1 MSNTATLLIELG
13 TEELPPKAL
22 KTLSESFSQSIADQ
36 LTGLSI
42 SFDNIES
49 FATPRR
55 LAVQFSQV
63 QLQQEDEQVDK
74 RGPAI
79 SAAFDSDGNP
89 TKAALGWA
97 RGVGIDVVNAE
108 RLVTDKGEWLLHK
121 AIVPGKALHDLLP
134 NIVQQA
140 AKQLPVPKTM
150 RWGEGEF
157 AFIRPLKRLTV
168 MLNESIVPM
177 SLFGIE
183 SSNKVLGHRFHSEG
197 DITLHHANE
206 YAQVL
211 KQAHVIA
218 SFEER
223 RLLVKDNAEA
233 LAAQIQATPVWDN
246 DLLDEVASLVEW
258 PVALLASFDD
268 AFLDVPK
275 EALIYTMKDDQRYF
289 PLVNSE
295 GSLLAKFI
303 FITNIESK
311 NPALVIAGNEKVIR
325 PRLADAE
332 FFYTNDKKQSL
343 ASRIDKLD
351 SVLFQKELGS
361 IGDKARRIS
370 QVAGNIA
377 SQLNADATI
386 ATRAGLL
393 AKADLVSHMVME
405 FPEIQGVMGMHYAR
419 HDGEPEGVAL
429 AIEAHYRPRYAGDA
443 LPATTEGAAVAI
455 ADKLDTLVGI
465 FAIGQTPRG
474 DRDPFGLRRAAI
486 GLLRMLVELELDLD
500 FKAIIA
506 NAAEAYAGTI
516 EVSKEVQDD
525 IFNFLLGRFRAWY
538 QEQGVAVDVIQSVLA
553 RRPQKALDFDRRVKA
568 VTQFVCFP
576 EAEAL
581 AASNKRVS
589 NILSKSDTNG
599 LVDINAEL
607 LQEDAELA
615 LYKALSS
622 LQSVVEAGV
631 ASGDYNAVLSQL
643 ASLREPIDNFFN
655 DVMVNAE
662 DEAVRINR
670 LALLTKLRNQFLSVA
685 DISLLQS

>member
-1 MSNTATLLIELG
+1 MSTTANLLIELG
-13 TEELPPKAL
+13 TEELPPKSLKAL
-22 KTLSESFSQSIADQ
+22 SDSFTQSITDQ

-42 SFDNIES
+42 AFGKVES

-55 LAVQFSQV
+55 IAVLVSHV
-63 QLQQEDEQVDK
+63 QRQQDDEQVDK

-79 SAAFDSDGNP
+79 AAAFDAEGNP

-97 RGVGIDVVNAE
+97 RGVGIDVADAE

-121 AIVPGKALHDLLP
+121 AIVPGKDLQDLLP
-134 NIVQQA
+134 QVVQQA

-168 MLNESIVPM
+168 MLDDTLVPM
-177 SLFGIE
+177 SLFGVQ
-183 SSNKVLGHRFHSEG
+183 SSNRLLGHRFHSQG
-197 DITLHHANE
+197 DVELTKASDYPE
-206 YAQVL
+206 AL
-211 KQAHVIA
+211 KQAYVIA
-218 SFEER
+218 SFAER
-223 RLLVKDNAEA
+223 RQLVKEHAQA
-233 LAAQIQATPVWDN
+233 LAADINATPVWDE

-258 PVALLASFDD
+258 PVALLAAFDE

-289 PLVNSE
+289 PLVDSE
-295 GSLLAKFI
+295 GNLLAKFI

-311 NPALVIAGNEKVIR
+311 NPDLVVAGNEKVIR

-332 FFYTNDKKQSL
+332 FFYTNDKKVSL
-343 ASRIDKLD
+343 ASRIEKLD

-377 SQLNADATI
+377 NQLGADAAI

-405 FPEIQGVMGMHYAR
+405 FPEVQGVMGMHYAR

-429 AIEAHYRPRYAGDA
+429 AIEAHYRPRFAGDT
-443 LPATTEGAAVAI
+443 LPSTTEGAAVAI

-506 NAAEAYAGTI
+506 HAAGAYASTI
-516 EVSKEVQDD
+516 QVSEETQDE

-538 QEQGVAVDVIQSVLA
+538 QEQGIAVDVIQSVLA

-568 VTQFVCFP
+568 VTEFVRLP

-581 AASNKRVS
+581 AAANKRVS
-589 NILSKSDTNG
+589 NILAKSDTAN
-599 LVDINAEL
+599 LTEINTAL
-607 LQEDAELA
+607 LQEEAEKA
-615 LYKALSS
+615 LYDALNG
-622 LQSVVEAGV
+622 LQSTVETGV
-631 ASGDYNAVLSQL
+631 ASGNYNAVLSQL
-643 ASLREPIDNFFN
+643 AHLRSPIDNFFN
-655 DVMVNAE
+655 EVMVNA
-662 DEAVRINR
+662 DEPAIRTNR
-670 LALLTKLRNQFLSVA
+670 LALLTKLRNQFLAVA

>member
-1 MSNTATLLIELG
+1 MSNTATLMIELG

-183 SSNKVLGHRFHSEG
+183 SSNKVLGHRFHSAG

-295 GSLLAKFI
+295 GSLLAKFV

-377 SQLNADATI
+377 NQLNADATI

-500 FKAIIA
+500 FKAIIV

-516 EVSKEVQDD
+516 DVSTEVQDD

-568 VTQFVCFP
+568 VTQFVCLP

-615 LYKALSS
+615 LYKALSG

-643 ASLREPIDNFFN
+643 ASLREPIDNFFT